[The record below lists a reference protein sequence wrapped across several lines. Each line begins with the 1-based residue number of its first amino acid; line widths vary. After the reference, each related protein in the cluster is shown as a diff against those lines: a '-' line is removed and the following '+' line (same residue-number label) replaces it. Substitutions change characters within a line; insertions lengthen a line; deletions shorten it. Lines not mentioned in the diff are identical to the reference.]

1 MKATLNTS
9 ISNVT
14 YTAIQ
19 FNICFIKS
27 TVSGCD
33 VFVVRFYFVNI
44 LYTLALLTTRPLP
57 NSDSPWSTTGSKIEY

>member
-44 LYTLALLTTRPLP
+44 LYTLALLPTQPLLILIARGVP
-57 NSDSPWSTTGSKIEY
+57 RDSKIEY